1 MLTGRP
7 PFEGETAVDIV
18 IKHMNEKVPSICRI
32 RTDLPPELDQFMQKA
47 MSKSPDDRYIT
58 PKEFIAAIEQIQKRI
73 QATQPKSRASV
84 ENNPSAENGYEHQQ
98 GQKVL
103 GSQVVAAQSIP
114 QRQKAKTDAEI
125 VKPPSI
131 PQKKARFY
139 VLASNQY
146 IELTGE
152 LMVVGRQDPVL
163 GIYPEINLPDK
174 TVGRRHAYVRNQQGQ
189 FTVEDLNALNKT
201 RLNGV
206 ILTPHEE
213 RTLKDGDILRF
224 GSVEVRFEL
233 R

>member
-1 MLTGRP
+1 MGTL
-7 PFEGETAVDIV
+7 
-18 IKHMNEKVPSICRI
+18 PSVQ
-32 RTDLPPELDQFMQKA
+32 E
-47 MSKSPDDRYIT
+47 
-58 PKEFIAAIEQIQKRI
+58 
-73 QATQPKSRASV
+73 
-84 ENNPSAENGYEHQQ
+84 
-98 GQKVL
+98 
-103 GSQVVAAQSIP
+103 P
-114 QRQKAKTDAEI
+114 QRQKVKTDAEV
-125 VKPPSI
+125 VKSSSI

-146 IELTGE
+146 IELAGE

-163 GIYPEINLPDK
+163 GIFPEVNLPDK

-213 RTLKDGDILRF
+213 RILKDGDILRF

>member
-1 MLTGRP
+1 MT
-7 PFEGETAVDIV
+7 
-18 IKHMNEKVPSICRI
+18 
-32 RTDLPPELDQFMQKA
+32 
-47 MSKSPDDRYIT
+47 
-58 PKEFIAAIEQIQKRI
+58 
-73 QATQPKSRASV
+73 
-84 ENNPSAENGYEHQQ
+84 
-98 GQKVL
+98 
-103 GSQVVAAQSIP
+103 AQSKP
-114 QRQKAKTDAEI
+114 ESQRQRAKTDAEV
-125 VKPPSI
+125 VKASSI
-131 PQKKARFY
+131 PQKKARIY

-146 IELTGE
+146 IDLAGE

-163 GIYPEINLPDK
+163 GIFPEINLPDK

>member
-1 MLTGRP
+1 
-7 PFEGETAVDIV
+7 
-18 IKHMNEKVPSICRI
+18 MNEKVPSICRI
-32 RTDLPPELDQFMQKA
+32 RPDLPPELDQFMQKA
-47 MSKSPDDRYIT
+47 MAKSPADRYST
-58 PKEFIAAIEQIQKRI
+58 PREFISAIEQLLQRI
-73 QATQPKSRASV
+73 QAMQPDRREPAEHNHFAAIADEQQQEQERRGAQAKGIQEPGRQRAKANEKLVTPPATTQK
-84 ENNPSAENGYEHQQ
+84 Q
-98 GQKVL
+98 
-103 GSQVVAAQSIP
+103 
-114 QRQKAKTDAEI
+114 
-125 VKPPSI
+125 
-131 PQKKARFY
+131 ARFY

-163 GIYPEINLPDK
+163 GIFPEITLADK
-174 TVGRRHAYVRNQQGQ
+174 TVGRRHAYVRNQQGKY
-189 FTVEDLNALNKT
+189 TIEDLNALNKT

>member
-1 MLTGRP
+1 MQQPGQQ
-7 PFEGETAVDIV
+7 
-18 IKHMNEKVPSICRI
+18 KEKADGGVVKEPKA
-32 RTDLPPELDQFMQKA
+32 PQK
-47 MSKSPDDRYIT
+47 
-58 PKEFIAAIEQIQKRI
+58 
-73 QATQPKSRASV
+73 QARLHVLA
-84 ENNPSAENGYEHQQ
+84 NN
-98 GQKVL
+98 
-103 GSQVVAAQSIP
+103 QSIP
-114 QRQKAKTDAEI
+114 
-125 VKPPSI
+125 
-131 PQKKARFY
+131 
-139 VLASNQY
+139 
-146 IELTGE
+146 LTGE

-163 GIYPEINLPDK
+163 GIFPEINLTDK